1 MKSLKDKQTN
11 KQTEKKPIQIPPPP
25 IKKNKQK
32 PIHLFVVNYIDI
44 YST

>member
-11 KQTEKKPIQIPPPP
+11 KQTEKKHTNPPPP
-25 IKKNKQK
+25 IKTNKQK